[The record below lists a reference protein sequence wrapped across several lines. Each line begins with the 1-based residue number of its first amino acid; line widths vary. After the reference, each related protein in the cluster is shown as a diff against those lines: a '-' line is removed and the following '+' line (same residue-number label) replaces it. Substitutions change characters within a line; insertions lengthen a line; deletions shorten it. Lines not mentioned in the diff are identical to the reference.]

1 MPLAVAGSPAAEV
14 IAGKQEE
21 AKRRRTEGIA
31 GEMSGEAPAAF
42 NTSQQRPPYSR
53 KDALPA
59 VPQDRVAPPCNP
71 LNSHG
76 NFNTSYR
83 QLKPTAVPPVRTMA
97 TVRSRGNGAAPRDAV
112 PLAVERRYDFPEFGC
127 HLGKIGS
134 GQRHNLIGAKA
145 MALSVGVWWTWRN
158 GSGKSSASGSA
169 SKP

>member
-97 TVRSRGNGAAPRDAV
+97 TVRSRGNGAAPIHDPNQDQFEAEEG
-112 PLAVERRYDFPEFGC
+112 P
-127 HLGKIGS
+127 
-134 GQRHNLIGAKA
+134 
-145 MALSVGVWWTWRN
+145 N
-158 GSGKSSASGSA
+158 GSAQTTTGKSPPPPSTPTAED
-169 SKP
+169 